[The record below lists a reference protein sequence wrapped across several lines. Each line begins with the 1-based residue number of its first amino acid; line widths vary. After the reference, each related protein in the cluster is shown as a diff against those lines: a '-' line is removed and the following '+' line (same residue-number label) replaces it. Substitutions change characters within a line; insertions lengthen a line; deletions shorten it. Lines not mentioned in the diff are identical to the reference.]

1 MKDKRSIKSYVFTI
15 IITMIVSVAGTIL
28 VMQSNFNFV
37 SKDEKAAIITNTIVE
52 EKLSQID
59 QWSTSEFK
67 YNGVYSKTKQREFF
81 GQRVPLADNNVEI
94 EYEGVI
100 KVGYVTG
107 DIKTEVNNVTNTITV
122 KMSSPEVFDNY
133 IILDNLKIK
142 EENNILNPLHVS
154 DLPTYFGSIKSDEL
168 ARAEQEYNIYAEAE
182 KKAKEV
188 ISEKLSVFKERPSQ
202 ILCKPPIWCRIE
214 APYWRF

>member
-15 IITMIVSVAGTIL
+15 IITMIISVAGTIL

-81 GQRVPLADNNVEI
+81 GQCVPLADNNVEI

-188 ISEKLSVFKERPSQ
+188 ISEKLSVFKDYKVSFE
-202 ILCKPPIWCRIE
+202 
-214 APYWRF
+214 

>member
-15 IITMIVSVAGTIL
+15 IITMIISVAGTIL

-188 ISEKLSVFKERPSQ
+188 ISEKLSGCQ
-202 ILCKPPIWCRIE
+202 YAL
-214 APYWRF
+214 

>member
-15 IITMIVSVAGTIL
+15 IITMIISVAGTIL

-133 IILDNLKIK
+133 IILDN
-142 EENNILNPLHVS
+142 
-154 DLPTYFGSIKSDEL
+154 FGC
-168 ARAEQEYNIYAEAE
+168 QYA
-182 KKAKEV
+182 
-188 ISEKLSVFKERPSQ
+188 L
-202 ILCKPPIWCRIE
+202 
-214 APYWRF
+214 

>member
-15 IITMIVSVAGTIL
+15 IITMIISVAGTIL

-37 SKDEKAAIITNTIVE
+37 SKDEKATIITNTIVE

-59 QWSTSEFK
+59 QWSTSEFR

-188 ISEKLSVFKERPSQ
+188 ISEKLSVFKDYKVSFE
-202 ILCKPPIWCRIE
+202 
-214 APYWRF
+214 

>member
-15 IITMIVSVAGTIL
+15 IITMIISVAGTIL

-188 ISEKLSVFKERPSQ
+188 ISEKLSVLGQSQ
-202 ILCKPPIWCRIE
+202 ILCKL
-214 APYWRF
+214 

>member
-15 IITMIVSVAGTIL
+15 IITMIISVAGTIL

-81 GQRVPLADNNVEI
+81 GQRVPLADKNVEI

-188 ISEKLSVFKERPSQ
+188 ISEKLSVFKDYKVSFE
-202 ILCKPPIWCRIE
+202 
-214 APYWRF
+214 

>member
-15 IITMIVSVAGTIL
+15 IITMIISVAGTIL

-94 EYEGVI
+94 EYDVLI
-100 KVGYVTG
+100 
-107 DIKTEVNNVTNTITV
+107 
-122 KMSSPEVFDNY
+122 
-133 IILDNLKIK
+133 
-142 EENNILNPLHVS
+142 
-154 DLPTYFGSIKSDEL
+154 
-168 ARAEQEYNIYAEAE
+168 
-182 KKAKEV
+182 
-188 ISEKLSVFKERPSQ
+188 
-202 ILCKPPIWCRIE
+202 
-214 APYWRF
+214 